1 MKENN
6 EDILAK
12 AIEQLKN
19 QQIPPGPPQELERAT
34 LTKIKEMAGEPEK
47 QNQKHINF
55 AERIRN
61 NKIFLQLTT
70 KVAAAA
76 VLLIIAGYAI
86 GWLSAP
92 RSPDIGELRRSLE
105 NSLTASLEPTIR
117 QKLLDEMN
125 RRWQLA
131 LASSYLKIKDEL
143 SEQYRKDLN
152 DYALRTLAASSAL
165 TNRRLEE
172 LIDAVNTAQVQERQ
186 WVTAALSE
194 IELNRRQ
201 DKTQLASGLEALAY
215 QTEDQL
221 QRTRQDMVQLLV
233 DTQPDKFELNNAESS
248 N

>member
-12 AIEQLKN
+12 AIEQLKDR
-19 QQIPPGPPQELERAT
+19 QIPPGPPQELAGAT
-34 LTKIKEMAGEPEK
+34 LTKMREMAGEPEI
-47 QNQKHINF
+47 QNHKHINL
-55 AERIRN
+55 AERIRS
-61 NKIFLQLTT
+61 NKIFLQFTT

-76 VLLIIAGYAI
+76 VLLLIAGYVVGRI
-86 GWLSAP
+86 SAP
-92 RSPDIGELRRSLE
+92 RSPDIGELSRSLE
-105 NSLTASLEPTIR
+105 NSLTASLEPAIR

-131 LASSYLKIKDEL
+131 LASSYLNLKNEL
-143 SEQYRKDLN
+143 SEQYRNDLN

-172 LIDAVNTAQVQERQ
+172 LIDAVNTAQIQDRQ

-201 DKTQLASGLEALAY
+201 DKNQLESGLETLAY

-233 DTQPDKFELNNAESS
+233 DTQPDKSVLNNPENS